1 MNNNWN
7 KFNYMID
14 VVDVLSLIIGIQNME
29 LNNKQIEELQEHL
42 NKQDKQY
49 QEIIKLLKESNSLRK
64 ED

>member
-1 MNNNWN
+1 MTNNWN
-7 KFNYMID
+7 RFDYMID
-14 VVDVLSLIIGIQNME
+14 IVDVLSLIIGIQNME